1 MIVGL
6 LKKNRDLILECAARH
21 GARNVRLF
29 GSAARG
35 GTTADSD
42 VDFLVDMDKGR
53 TLLVLAGL
61 HEDLEDLLGRHVDV
75 VTERGLSPY
84 MKDRILAE
92 AVPL

>member
-1 MIVGL
+1 MTATLIR
-6 LKKNRDLILECAARH
+6 KKREVILERAARH
-21 GARNVRLF
+21 GACNVRLF

-35 GTTADSD
+35 EANADSD
-42 VDFLVDMDKGR
+42 LDFLVDMEAGR
-53 TLLVLAGL
+53 TLLDLAGL
-61 HEDLEDLLGRHVDV
+61 HQDLEDILGRRVDV